1 MFISILYIC
10 FSYVPAVFPGLP
22 RVSEFGMDGC
32 LVMRTEAVDAGDLG
46 LGRCF
51 GGEHPVVLT
60 VRVNVV
66 VPIFGA
72 SNDDEHV
79 LISGC
84 EDR

>member
-1 MFISILYIC
+1 
-10 FSYVPAVFPGLP
+10 
-22 RVSEFGMDGC
+22 
-32 LVMRTEAVDAGDLG
+32 MRTEAVDAGDLG

>member
-1 MFISILYIC
+1 
-10 FSYVPAVFPGLP
+10 
-22 RVSEFGMDGC
+22 
-32 LVMRTEAVDAGDLG
+32 MRTEAVDAGYLG
-46 LGRCF
+46 LGCCF
-51 GGEHPVVLT
+51 GGEHPIVLT